1 MNSVY
6 GVSLVCLFVVLEA
19 PDPALS
25 MLVVS
30 GIGYPLVILTAIA
43 RVRGLG
49 LLVAAELRDRPS
61 RDAVAAALDAG
72 LVVNAVTES
81 ALRLA
86 PSLLVTDDEVDEAV
100 SILTAVLA

>member
-1 MNSVY
+1 MVLATLAPLQAVVFALIALGAPVVVLTRDPLRQALVNSVY

-43 RVRGLG
+43 RVR
-49 LLVAAELRDRPS
+49 AEERTDK
-61 RDAVAAALDAG
+61 A
-72 LVVNAVTES
+72 TE
-81 ALRLA
+81 R
-86 PSLLVTDDEVDEAV
+86 TGEEEKEK
-100 SILTAVLA
+100 

>member
-1 MNSVY
+1 MTVVATLVPLQAVAFALVALGAPVVVLTRDPLRQALVNSVY

-43 RVRGLG
+43 RVRGERRRAKETTG
-49 LLVAAELRDRPS
+49 D
-61 RDAVAAALDAG
+61 
-72 LVVNAVTES
+72 
-81 ALRLA
+81 
-86 PSLLVTDDEVDEAV
+86 
-100 SILTAVLA
+100 